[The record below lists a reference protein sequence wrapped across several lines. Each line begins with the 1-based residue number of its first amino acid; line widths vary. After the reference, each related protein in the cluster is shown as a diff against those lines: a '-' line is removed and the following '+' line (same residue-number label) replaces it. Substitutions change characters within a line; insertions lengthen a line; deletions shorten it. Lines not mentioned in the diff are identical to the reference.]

1 MRAAILVTGD
11 EILRGR
17 IEERNAG
24 LIARSLE
31 PLGVE
36 VERVAIVGD
45 DLDGLV
51 RALEALL
58 AGPADLICTTGGSGR
73 RTTTSPW
80 RPSPAPPGAGS

>member
-17 IEERNAG
+17 IQERNAG

-31 PLGVE
+31 PRGIE

-51 RALEALL
+51 ATL
-58 AGPADLICTTGGSGR
+58 GR
-73 RTTTSPW
+73 S
-80 RPSPAPPGAGS
+80 SPARPT